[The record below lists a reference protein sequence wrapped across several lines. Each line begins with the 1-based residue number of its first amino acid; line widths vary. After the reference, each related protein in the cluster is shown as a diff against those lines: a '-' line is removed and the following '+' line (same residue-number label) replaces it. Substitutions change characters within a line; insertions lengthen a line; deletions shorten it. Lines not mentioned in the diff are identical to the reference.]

1 MVMTSTTGG
10 RDPVASD
17 YAVPTSDYLHPG
29 RTAPMPTPRNF
40 PVTGDIPTGSG
51 VPDAGATVGTGRR
64 PTSHPALQ
72 G

>member
-17 YAVPTSDYLHPG
+17 YDVPTGDYINPG
-29 RTAPMPTPRNF
+29 RTAPMPQPRNF

-51 VPDAGATVGTGRR
+51 TADTGSTVDSGRR
-64 PTSHPALQ
+64 PSSHPALR
-72 G
+72 

>member
-1 MVMTSTTGG
+1 MVMTPTDNVDSV
-10 RDPVASD
+10 PD
-17 YAVPTSDYLHPG
+17 YRVPTGDFIRPA
-29 RTAPMPTPRNF
+29 TAPMPKPRQF

-51 VPDAGATVGTGRR
+51 AGDVGSTQDSGRR